1 MGQAKYKFDL
11 PDVELANF
19 SRALALPA
27 RVTIIRILLEQEDWV
42 DNSRFNELPLAAEVI
57 EKHLNAL
64 KAVKLIRKMTRDGHT
79 FYQLNHELFKSMTGH
94 LSTFISEIAIHEP
107 QK

>member
-42 DNSRFNELPLAAEVI
+42 DNSRFNDLPLAAEVK

-64 KAVKLIRKMTRDGHT
+64 KTMKLIRKMTRGGHT

-94 LSTFISEIAIHEP
+94 LSTFISEIASHKP